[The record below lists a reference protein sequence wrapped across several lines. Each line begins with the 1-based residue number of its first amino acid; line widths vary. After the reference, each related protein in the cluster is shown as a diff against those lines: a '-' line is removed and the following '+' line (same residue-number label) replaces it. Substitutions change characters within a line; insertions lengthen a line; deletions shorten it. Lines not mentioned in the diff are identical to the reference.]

1 MFAIALLFLRGQVRP
16 IHRLANAARQLGLGR
31 TAPDY
36 RLEGAEKCAFAG
48 RAFQAMRYRIMRQ
61 LNERTEMLAGVSH
74 DLRTPS
80 LAFAFSWP

>member
-1 MFAIALLFLRGQVRP
+1 MRRG
-16 IHRLANAARQLGLGR
+16 NGLGR

-36 RLEGAEKCAFAG
+36 RLEGAREVRLAG

-74 DLRTPS
+74 VYGHPHSHSSSISSDEREP
-80 LAFAFSWP
+80 